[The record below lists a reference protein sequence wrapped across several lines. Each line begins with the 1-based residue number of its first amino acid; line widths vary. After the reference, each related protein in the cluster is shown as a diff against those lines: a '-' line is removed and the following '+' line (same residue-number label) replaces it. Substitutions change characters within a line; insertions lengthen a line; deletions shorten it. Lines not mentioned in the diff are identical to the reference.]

1 MQFITSWLNLDDL
14 TTAIIDT
21 FAMVFISTLFSSLL
35 GIILGFILHFS
46 SKSEKFQYIYMLL
59 SLLVNMIRSIPFI
72 ILIIL
77 LMPLTVI
84 LVGTTIGVTGVI
96 PVLVIGAIPFV
107 ARLIQ
112 NALDNVDSN
121 LILMAKSY
129 GANSWQLIWHIL
141 LPEITPQIIAII
153 ITTAI
158 TLVAYSAMAGVV
170 GGGGLGDLALRYGYQ
185 RYDIKMMFITVI
197 LFILIVQ
204 LIQVLGDKFIGLLKK

>member
-197 LFILIVQ
+197 LLILIVQ

>member
-1 MQFITSWLNLDDL
+1 VQFITSWLNLDDL

-197 LFILIVQ
+197 LLILIVQ